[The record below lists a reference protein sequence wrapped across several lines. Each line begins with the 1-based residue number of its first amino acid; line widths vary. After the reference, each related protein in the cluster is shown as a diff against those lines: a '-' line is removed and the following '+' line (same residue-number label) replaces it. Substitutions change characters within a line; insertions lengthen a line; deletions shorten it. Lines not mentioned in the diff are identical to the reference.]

1 MDISKLD
8 FKKSNGLIPCVVQD
22 DKTLNVL
29 MLGYMNEE
37 ALRKTIADKR
47 LTFFS
52 RSKQR
57 LWTKGETS
65 GNYLNLV
72 SIDQDCDNDT
82 LLIKARPDGP
92 TCHTGTETCFG
103 KKNEAS
109 GLLFLEKIIHDRK
122 KNPKGGS
129 YTNTLLD
136 SGINK
141 IAQKVGEEAIELV
154 IEAKDDNKDLFLN
167 EAADLMYHYLVL
179 LTAKGH
185 QLDDVVSVLKQR
197 HSTVTHA

>member
-1 MDISKLD
+1 MDASKLD

-22 DKTLNVL
+22 ERTHNVL

-37 ALRKTIADKR
+37 ALRKTIANKR

-52 RSKQR
+52 RTKQR

-72 SIDQDCDNDT
+72 SIDQDCDNDA
-82 LLIKARPDGP
+82 LLIKVIPHGP
-92 TCHTGTETCFG
+92 TCHTGTATCFG
-103 KKNEAS
+103 KKNEAN
-109 GLLFLEKIIHDRK
+109 GLVFLECIIHDRK
-122 KNPKGGS
+122 KNPKPGS

-154 IEAKDDNKDLFLN
+154 IESKDNDKSLFLN
-167 EAADLMYHYLVL
+167 EAAELMYHYLVL

-185 QLDDVVSVLKQR
+185 KLDDVVSVLKQR
-197 HSTVTHA
+197 HTEVK

>member
-8 FKKSNGLIPCVVQD
+8 FKKSNGLIPCIVQD
-22 DKTLNVL
+22 EKTLNVL
-29 MLGYMNEE
+29 MLGYMNQE
-37 ALRKTIADKR
+37 ALQKSLIDKR

-52 RSKQR
+52 RTKQR

-65 GNYLNLV
+65 GNYLTLV
-72 SIDQDCDNDT
+72 SVDQDCDKDT
-82 LLIKARPDGP
+82 LLIKVKPQGP
-92 TCHTGTETCFG
+92 TCHLGSDTCFG
-103 KKNEAS
+103 KKNETNGIS
-109 GLLFLEKIIHDRK
+109 FLETIIRDRK
-122 KNPKGGS
+122 KNPKPGS

-179 LTAKGH
+179 LAAKGH
-185 QLDDVVSVLKQR
+185 QLEDVVAILKLR
-197 HSTVTHA
+197 HIEGK